1 MKPTSLLPILALPF
15 ALSTACG
22 GEEDGDNG
30 GTGGGD
36 VQPAKM
42 VQLPAGFSI
51 DSTEVTRAQY
61 AAWLATKPSGGQPA
75 ECSWNT
81 SFTPGCD
88 WPPGDKGDHP
98 VVCVD
103 WCDAYAYCQGV
114 GKRLCGAIGGGP
126 EVDGAASDASK
137 SEWFNACSSAG
148 AHPYPY
154 GDTYD
159 ETLCVG
165 AHHGLDGPDAVR
177 HDGCQS
183 SVPGFE
189 GVFDLSGNVSE
200 WVNSCGDSADG
211 TKCGER
217 GGDFALESAGLDC
230 RSVLYDSPTFSAQM
244 IGFRCCAD

>member
-1 MKPTSLLPILALPF
+1 MKPTSLLPILALPLL
-15 ALSTACG
+15 LSAACG

-30 GTGGGD
+30 GSGGGD

-61 AAWLATKPSGGQPA
+61 AAWLATKPTGGQPP
-75 ECSWNT
+75 ECSWNND
-81 SFTPGCD
+81 FTPGCD

-103 WCDAYAYCQGV
+103 WCDANAYCQGV

-126 EVDGAASDASK
+126 EVDGEASDASK

-165 AHHGLDGPDAVR
+165 AHHDLDGPDAVQ

-211 TKCGER
+211 RKCAER
-217 GGDFALESAGLDC
+217 GGDFALEGAGLDC
-230 RSVLYDSPTFSAQM
+230 RSVLYDSPTFRAQM